1 MRALIALTVF
11 MGILIVVG
19 LAVIIGTIIH
29 RVSAPKPALSP
40 VSAAGPGPATLTL
53 PPGARISAMT
63 AVGDRLVLQAATP
76 DGRASLITLDP
87 VTGVVLETI
96 DLVSQPSAV
105 SP

>member
-19 LAVIIGTIIH
+19 LAVIIGTILH
-29 RVSAPKPALSP
+29 RVSAPKPALPP
-40 VSAAGPGPATLTL
+40 VSAVVGGHATLML
-53 PPGARISAMT
+53 PPGAQINAMT
-63 AVGDRLVLQAATP
+63 AVGERLVLQTATP